1 MVSVSPDCR
10 GNALPSRL
18 RALVESVPGS
28 EKESLKL
35 EPTDCAIAVIP
46 KRAINQNPITKY
58 FLRNAK
64 RPKAFMGSLIIGK
77 SYAEEIARFLQWVLG
92 YGFLGLNDGGAYLG
106 YQLGQRE
113 YEYQTSLKMLAK
125 HNSGNQQRRL
135 QDSPTPV
142 GNCLTQDSKIARI
155 R

>member
-1 MVSVSPDCR
+1 
-10 GNALPSRL
+10 
-18 RALVESVPGS
+18 
-28 EKESLKL
+28 
-35 EPTDCAIAVIP
+35 
-46 KRAINQNPITKY
+46 
-58 FLRNAK
+58 
-64 RPKAFMGSLIIGK
+64 MGSLIIGK